1 MKQRDLFI
9 ILILLLLCLNFRL
22 INFVGTGV
30 NDDIAY
36 IQNARVLALGK
47 SPISSGFNQPG
58 FRLAMVAPLAL
69 LYKVFGLNDAAF
81 SSYPL
86 ICSLITC
93 LLIYLTA
100 ARLWGT
106 GAAIVA
112 SLLWIAYPLQIV
124 FDTQLSPS
132 NQHATCVAAA
142 LFLYFYSTTD
152 RTSSSPSTLLPSR
165 PRRAEADRTGISRFN
180 FLSKL
185 REPVLLI
192 LCGVFLGLAWWVNEL
207 FVTFIIVVLPFLF
220 LIRPRIKHLLWIII
234 GFLFIIFLE
243 LLIVK
248 ISTGS
253 WLTRFNCI
261 LKTEAIIQSNI
272 DYEYLPRTLFKVW
285 NMNPLYDES
294 HFGIIW
300 YLFIIVSI
308 VALLLKRKLP
318 LALAL
323 GCWLWLA
330 YLQWGIQDPDGT
342 PIARYI
348 RYISMIVPIQCL
360 VFGAILGHLLKFSR
374 KLKPVLIFLFVL
386 LLIHLSWLG
395 TKAVNTV
402 KIRTEDFKE
411 IAKYLVN
418 LKLKNDDII
427 YTDYY
432 ASTFVKLYSKGSLN
446 IQMVDQLKWMT
457 NPPRK
462 GYIVKDSSR
471 VLFELPEYPKQ
482 LPQWYTAPPLSNWQ
496 LLHTVRGKEVGVYKT
511 FDPKIYRILP

>member
-1 MKQRDLFI
+1 MKRRDLFI
-9 ILILLLLCLNFRL
+9 ILLLLLLCLISRL

-36 IQNARVLALGK
+36 IQNAWALGEGYN
-47 SPISSGFNQPG
+47 PISSGFNQLG

-69 LYKVFGLNDAAF
+69 LYKVFGFNDVAF

-86 ICSLITC
+86 TCSLITC

-100 ARLWGT
+100 FRLWGT
-106 GAAIVA
+106 CAAIVA

-142 LFLYFYSTTD
+142 LFFYFYSTTD
-152 RTSSSPSTLLPSR
+152 RTSLSLPSPLPSR
-165 PRRAEADRTGISRFN
+165 PQRAEADGVGISRFN

-192 LCGVFLGLAWWVNEL
+192 LCGVFLGLGWWINEL
-207 FVTFIIVVLPFLF
+207 FVTFILVVIPFLF
-220 LIRPRIKHLLWIII
+220 LVRPKIKHLFWIIT

-261 LKTEAIIQSNI
+261 LKTEAIVHSNI

-285 NMNPLYDES
+285 NTHPFNKEGY
-294 HFGIIW
+294 FGIIW

-308 VALLLKRKLP
+308 LALLLKKKLP

-330 YLQWGIQDPDGT
+330 YLQWGVQDTDGT

-360 VFGAILGHLLKFSR
+360 VFGAILGHMLKFSR
-374 KLKPVLIFLFVL
+374 KSKPVLIFLFIL

-395 TKAVNTV
+395 TRAVNIA
-402 KIRTEDFKE
+402 KIHTEDFKE
-411 IAKYLVN
+411 ITKFLMN
-418 LKLKNDDII
+418 LELKDNDII
-427 YTDYY
+427 YTDNL
-432 ASTFVKLYSKGSLN
+432 TENFIEIYSKGR
-446 IQMVDQLKWMT
+446 LKFPERFDKFIMP
-457 NPPRK
+457 NPPGK
-462 GYIVKDSSR
+462 GIIVADVSWY
-471 VLFELPEYPKQ
+471 VFLLPEYRIK
-482 LPQWYTAPPLSNWQ
+482 LPGWYLNPPAHWQ
-496 LLHTVRGKEVGVYKT
+496 LLYTVYGKDVGMYKD